1 MSTDLMPDGLR
12 EAIGS
17 DLAPVRPI
25 YPLWRRVLV
34 VAAVSAAVM
43 AVVLLVLGSRLRPDL
58 GELPMWVG
66 WGASFVELVVAIVI
80 VGLALRQSVPGVAVP
95 PALAW
100 TAITAGLV
108 LQLLVGVATWVHNPG
123 MPAGAA
129 WLAKGVGCLSHDSA
143 MILPTFVVTMWLV
156 FRALPM
162 RAPMAGLIGGFGA
175 ALTGD
180 AVTHLLCPMSNLR
193 HVLVWHTGAVI
204 GFALLGWLVGTLWA
218 RRRWR

>member
-1 MSTDLMPDGLR
+1 MSTDLMPDRLR
-12 EAIGS
+12 EAIGG
-17 DLAPVRPI
+17 DLTPVRPL
-25 YPLWRRVLV
+25 YPLWRRILI

-58 GELPMWVG
+58 AELPMWVG
-66 WGASFVELVVAIVI
+66 WGASILELVVAIII

-95 PALAW
+95 PVLARA
-100 TAITAGLV
+100 AIAVGLV
-108 LQLLVGVATWVHNPG
+108 LQLLVGVATWVHSPG
-123 MPAGAA
+123 MPAGTA

-162 RAPMAGLIGGFGA
+162 RAPMAGMIGGFGA